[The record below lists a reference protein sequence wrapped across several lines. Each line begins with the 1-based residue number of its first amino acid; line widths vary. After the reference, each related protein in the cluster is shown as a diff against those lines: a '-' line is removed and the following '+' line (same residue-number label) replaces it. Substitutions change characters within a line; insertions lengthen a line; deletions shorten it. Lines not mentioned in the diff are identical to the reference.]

1 MTTTILPKPRPGVL
15 DVEPYRGGEAG
26 VPGFAKPIRLAS
38 NESALG
44 PSPRAMA
51 AYAALAPEIHR
62 YPDGGS
68 EALRR
73 TIARHY
79 GLDVERIVCGNGSDE
94 LIGLLTKAY
103 AGPGDEV
110 LYSRHGFLM
119 YPIAATAAGAKPV
132 TAPEHDLTADVDA
145 LLKAVTPKTR
155 IVFLANPNNPTG
167 TYLSSDEVGRLHA
180 GLPKSVLLVIDAA
193 YAEYVQ
199 RNDYEPGIAL
209 VEASQNVVMTRTFSK
224 IYALG
229 GLRVGWAYLSAPV
242 ADVLNRV
249 RNPFNLNAAAQAAAV
264 AALDDV
270 AATDRAREH
279 NDIWLPWLSRELTAL
294 GLTVNPSVGNF
305 LISRFPTEPGKT
317 AADAFEFL
325 KSRGI
330 LTRKIAGYGLP
341 EWLRIGIG
349 TEAEMRAVV
358 KAVAEFLGRS

>member
-1 MTTTILPKPRPGVL
+1 
-15 DVEPYRGGEAG
+15 
-26 VPGFAKPIRLAS
+26 
-38 NESALG
+38 
-44 PSPRAMA
+44 
-51 AYAALAPEIHR
+51 
-62 YPDGGS
+62 
-68 EALRR
+68 
-73 TIARHY
+73 
-79 GLDVERIVCGNGSDE
+79 
-94 LIGLLTKAY
+94 
-103 AGPGDEV
+103 
-110 LYSRHGFLM
+110 
-119 YPIAATAAGAKPV
+119 V

-145 LLKAVTPKTR
+145 LLRAVTPKTR

-167 TYLSSDEVGRLHA
+167 TYLSSDEVERLHA

-209 VEASQNVVMTRTFSK
+209 VEANQNVVMTRTFSK

-279 NDIWLPWLSRELTAL
+279 NDIWLPWLARELSAL

-305 LISRFPTEPGKT
+305 LIARFPSAPGKT
-317 AADAFEFL
+317 AAEAFEFL

-330 LTRKIAGYGLP
+330 LTRKISGYGLP

-349 TEAEMRAVV
+349 TEEEMRAVV
-358 KAVAEFLGRS
+358 RVCAAFLGKS

>member
-15 DVEPYRGGEAG
+15 DIEPYRGGEAG
-26 VPGFAKPIRLAS
+26 APGFAKPIRLAS

-51 AYAALAPEIHR
+51 AYAALAPEMHR
-62 YPDGGS
+62 YPDGESG
-68 EALRR
+68 ALRQ

-79 GLDVERIVCGNGSDE
+79 GLDAERIVCGNGSDE
-94 LIGLLTKAY
+94 LISLLTKAY

-119 YPIAATAAGAKPV
+119 YPIAATAAGAKSV

-145 LLKAVTPKTR
+145 LLKAVTPRTR

-167 TYLSSDEVGRLHA
+167 TYLSSDEVVRLHA
-180 GLPKSVLLVIDAA
+180 GLPKSALLVIDAA

-209 VEASQNVVMTRTFSK
+209 VEANQNVVMTRTFSK
-224 IYALG
+224 IYALA

-279 NDIWLPWLSRELTAL
+279 NDIWLPWLARELSAL

-305 LISRFPTEPGKT
+305 LIARFPTERGRT
-317 AADAFEFL
+317 AADTFEFL

-330 LTRKIAGYGLP
+330 LTRKIVGYGLP
-341 EWLRIGIG
+341 EWLRIGVG
-349 TEAEMRAVV
+349 MEEEMRAVV
-358 KAVAEFLGRS
+358 KAIADFLGQS